1 MILITAHAE
10 EQGAR
15 RNIAREMVLDTVENP
30 QQRVAGTGG
39 RQVYQSQYFDNE
51 EEKQMLLRVIVATRG
66 EDLIAISVYKTS
78 KIGKY
83 WLEEPEA

>member
-1 MILITAHAE
+1 MIFITAHAE
-10 EQGAR
+10 EQVR
-15 RNIAREMVLDTVENP
+15 QRNIGKEIFLDTVENP
-30 QQRVAGTGG
+30 QQRVVATGG
-39 RQVYQSQYFDNE
+39 RQVYQSQYFDSE
-51 EEKQMLLRVIVATRG
+51 QEKQMLLRVIVTTRG